1 MKSFTIKNDRQFLMR
16 RMGDI
21 SQIAGTKRYEL
32 IDGKAK
38 GIEAVDVRTGS
49 GFRFTV
55 LPGRGMDIAWAD
67 FKGVPISYISKTG
80 VVAPQYYE
88 SRGVNWLRSF
98 FAGLLTT
105 CGLSNVGWPCEVDHP
120 TLGSLEHGLHGRIA
134 NMAADN
140 VCVGE
145 RWQGDDLI
153 MEVSG
158 RVREAMLHAENLVLE
173 RQITT
178 ALGQNKLTVHD
189 TVENAGFQDQPL
201 MILYHIN
208 LGYPVL
214 DENSRFVCNSQHIIA
229 ANQEAQEDLES
240 YDTFHGPRKGCKE
253 GLYFHDVNAQSNG
266 STMVGIINDDL
277 ELGVY
282 VSYNKN
288 QLGQLAQWKT
298 LAEAEYVL
306 GIEPGNCL
314 PVGQVEQKK
323 RGDLEYIKAGEVR
336 QFDLEIGLLTDQQ
349 QIEQFEHDVKSL
361 KC

>member
-49 GFRFTV
+49 GFGFTV
-55 LPGRGMDIAWAD
+55 LPGRGMDIAWAEY
-67 FKGVPISYISKTG
+67 KGVPISYISKTG

-88 SRGVNWLRSF
+88 AKGVNWLRSF

-105 CGLSNVGWPCEVDHP
+105 CGLSNVGWPCAVDHP
-120 TLGSLEHGLHGRIA
+120 VFGQVEHGLHGRIA
-134 NMAADN
+134 NMAAEN
-140 VCVGE
+140 VCVRE
-145 RWQGDDLI
+145 QWQGDELV

-158 RVREAMLHAENLVLE
+158 RLRESMLHAEHLVLD
-173 RQITT
+173 RQIST
-178 ALGQNKLTVHD
+178 ALGWNKLVIHD
-189 TVENAGFQDQPL
+189 RVENAGFQDQPL

-208 LGYPVL
+208 LGYPLL
-214 DENSRFVCNSQHIIA
+214 DANSRFVCNSERITPA
-229 ANQEAQEDLES
+229 DEVSERDLQNCDS
-240 YDTFHGPRKGCKE
+240 FHEPRKGCKE
-253 GLYFHDVNAQSNG
+253 RLYFHDVKPLSDG
-266 STMVGIINDDL
+266 DSIVGIINDDL

-282 VSYNKN
+282 VRYNKK
-288 QLGQLAQWKT
+288 QLGQMAQWKT

-314 PVGQVEQKK
+314 PIGQVGQEK

-336 QFDLEIGLLTDQQ
+336 EFDLEIGLLTDRK
-349 QIEQFEHDVKSL
+349 QIEQFEHKVTH
-361 KC
+361 